1 MVYWV
6 LQHEM
11 LVHYIDV
18 GIADFVT
25 TFWSSPRAPPRVKIF
40 WFQIKKNMSNI
51 NKVSCSTSTSDHSCC
66 QTATAVVKQRSI
78 IVTPAALL
86 TVDNRVRPSELVV
99 TSHRRLRWQRL
110 WHDANV
116 KQEAGQLLFA
126 WWRYS
131 CCTWCVKFDSQVLCA
146 GVVDSVILVATLS
159 SHLFAYNTS
168 DWYHTV
174 SQHSLPSICCTIN
187 T

>member
-40 WFQIKKNMSNI
+40 WFQIKKTCPILIRSP
-51 NKVSCSTSTSDHSCC
+51 VRLRR
-66 QTATAVVKQRSI
+66 QTTAVVKQRSI